1 MRQNIYEW
9 RSLWPSINRQ
19 CPMLTIQSD
28 NQLNHQHRSSSSPI
42 DFDVVDKCTMI
53 LVPMSTNTNCCR
65 HCISKACRWCFH
77 FNLLLKSWFKLTFLR
92 QIWNSTSFGTIEVS
106 SSKNKIKN
114 KKAGS
119 GQKPPITYSRIFI
132 RNYQQKYFVR
142 KTNSVFIKSRR

>member
-1 MRQNIYEW
+1 MRQDIYEW

-65 HCISKACRWCFH
+65 HCISKDCRWCFH

-114 KKAGS
+114 KKSRQRTKAS
-119 GQKPPITYSRIFI
+119 YHVFTYFYSKLSTKIF
-132 RNYQQKYFVR
+132 R
-142 KTNSVFIKSRR
+142 